1 MAEETKT
8 AEVQEREI
16 PFDRDSEFL
25 ENMTRLI
32 RAEQR
37 AMVMNVVMDLHEADV
52 ARLLP
57 HLSDEDAYTLF
68 HWLPAELAGEVVADL
83 DDEYRR
89 NLLED
94 QSSRRLTAIIDVLDT
109 DDAADVLGNLPD
121 RVVQNI
127 LPRLGDAVEVKELLQ
142 YEEET
147 AGGLMSAEFVAVRQ
161 DQTVAETTEEVRKKA
176 EKIEQVYTVYV
187 VDNEGE
193 LEGMLP
199 LKRLLLAPSS
209 ASVVDIM
216 ERGVVTVSADVD
228 QEEVVR
234 IMERYDLVALPV
246 VDESGHL
253 LGRIT
258 IDDVVDVLR
267 EEAEE
272 DIQRMSGIVGDE
284 EPTAS
289 VFRISRGRL
298 VWLFLGLIGAMLSAM
313 VIISFESKIQ
323 ELVVLAMFIPV
334 VTAMAGN
341 VGIQSSAIAV
351 QGLASGDIWDTDLP
365 KRLAKELFVSL
376 LNGVV
381 LAIVL
386 SFIVFFLQ
394 RTDIIRAPDVTT
406 YQLSTAVGLSLF
418 TVMVLAA
425 TIGATTPLVLN
436 RLKIDP
442 ALATGPF
449 ITTLNDIIGLV
460 IYFLIASAI
469 VL

>member
-386 SFIVFFLQ
+386 SFIVFFIQ